1 MFLTAVGQ
9 ICSDTRQ
16 EFILLSD
23 TLGLSTLVENINHPK
38 PPNATEGT
46 VLGPFHTDDARE
58 FSHGDSICSEGKG
71 ETCLV
76 RCTVKDTVGNP
87 LVGASVDIWEAD
99 HTGHYDT
106 QYADR
111 QYPDC
116 RGILKTDA
124 GGNFYFKAVKPT
136 SYPIPHDGPVGKFL
150 ETLNR
155 HPYRPGHMH
164 FMITAPGYDTLV
176 TSLYFRGDPYET
188 SDAVFGVKSSLVV
201 DLKTVGDPKVAEKYG
216 VRTEDWE
223 INFDFVLVNEKE
235 AKELKLKQTTEA
247 LEKLGNT
254 AQMLNGLPVADLD

>member
-1 MFLTAVGQ
+1 
-9 ICSDTRQ
+9 
-16 EFILLSD
+16 
-23 TLGLSTLVENINHPK
+23 
-38 PPNATEGT
+38 
-46 VLGPFHTDDARE
+46 
-58 FSHGDSICSEGKG
+58 
-71 ETCLV
+71 
-76 RCTVKDTVGNP
+76 
-87 LVGASVDIWEAD
+87 
-99 HTGHYDT
+99 
-106 QYADR
+106 
-111 QYPDC
+111 
-116 RGILKTDA
+116 
-124 GGNFYFKAVKPT
+124 
-136 SYPIPHDGPVGKFL
+136 
-150 ETLNR
+150 
-155 HPYRPGHMH
+155 MH